1 MPTSSHFKE
10 AELVCRDG
18 CGLNNIK
25 LELLSKLEQLR
36 VRMGHPIII
45 NSASRCTAYN
55 SEVGGAPNSAHLT
68 GDAVDIRCV
77 TDQDRFNLLRQ
88 LIELGFCRIG
98 IDSRYIHADL
108 SDILPQAVIWVYP
121 PR

>member
-1 MPTSSHFKE
+1 MATSTHFKE
-10 AELVCRDG
+10 AELACRCG
-18 CGLNNIK
+18 CKLNNVK

-36 VRMGHPIII
+36 VRMGHPVVL
-45 NSASRCTAYN
+45 NSASRCPAYN

-68 GDAVDIRCV
+68 GDAADIRCV
-77 TDQDRFNLLRQ
+77 TDLDRFNLLRQ

-108 SDILPQAVIWVYP
+108 SDTLPQAVIWVYA

>member
-1 MPTSSHFKE
+1 MATSTHFSN
-10 AELVCRDG
+10 AELVCKCG
-18 CGLNNIK
+18 CKLNNVK
-25 LELLSKLEQLR
+25 LELLAKLEQLR
-36 VRMGHPIII
+36 VRMGHPVIL
-45 NSASRCTAYN
+45 NSASRCPARELAV
-55 SEVGGAPNSAHLT
+55 SGKSGGAHTT

-77 TDQDRFNLLRQ
+77 TDLDRFNLLRQ

-108 SDILPQAVIWVYP
+108 SDTLPQAVIWVYP